1 MQKHKWLIIV
11 AVLAMALFAL
21 TGCGG
26 GEEAADEG
34 AEGESVKLAMATMEV
49 GTGYYNYGSI
59 FSEKIREA
67 LPEGSSVDVLPYSG
81 AIGNVK
87 IVAAGEEAQLGLTSP
102 FIVNWAQ
109 DGILAFEGEKL
120 DNIRL
125 LVAGLDTYF
134 FAPIARKDAPF
145 NSLKEI
151 ADNQL
156 KVNLATQKPG
166 SLGDYGGSLV
176 LDAYGLSHE
185 KIKEWGG
192 KAERNDQQVI
202 ADDMR
207 NGRID
212 FDLEYFNLGH
222 PAVTELATQTDVK
235 FLSLEPEIIDTLCE
249 KYGFEPVTLPA
260 GSFPGQDEDVKL
272 VGGSSAIIT
281 NTDLSDD
288 IAYAVT
294 KAIVENHEYFK
305 ENLKA
310 LNQFSPERAVQF
322 TGGIP
327 FHPGAEKYLKEAGLL
342 D

>member
-1 MQKHKWLIIV
+1 MQKYKWFIVV
-11 AVLAMALFAL
+11 AVLAVALFAL

-26 GEEAADEG
+26 GEADTGKDG
-34 AEGESVKLAMATMEV
+34 AVKLGMATMEV

-87 IVAAGEEAQLGLTSP
+87 MVSVGEEAQIALTSP
-102 FIVNWAQ
+102 FLVKWAQ
-109 DGILAFEGEKL
+109 EGILAFEGEKL
-120 DNIRL
+120 DNVRL

-151 ADNQL
+151 ADKQM

-166 SLGDYGGSLV
+166 SLGDYGGKLV
-176 LDAYGLSHE
+176 LEAYGLTHE

-192 KAERNDQQVI
+192 KAEMNDQQVI

-235 FLSLEPEIIDTLCE
+235 FLSLEPEIIDMLCE
-249 KYGFEPVTLPA
+249 QYGFEPVTLPA
-260 GSFPGQDEDVKL
+260 GSFPGQDEDVQL
-272 VGGSSAIIT
+272 VGGSSAVIT
-281 NTDLSDD
+281 NTDLPDD
-288 IAYAVT
+288 IAYAIT
-294 KAIVENHEYFK
+294 KARVENHEYFK

-310 LNQFSPERAVQF
+310 LNQFTPERAVQF
-322 TGGIP
+322 TADIP

-342 D
+342 E